1 MATRSKA
8 LSVRRPRSNESLLL
22 RSAESLGRMIG
33 ALQRQLD
40 EATRRLSEF
49 DMSASPSVPTPA
61 ADAKTKTK
69 SATKQDRGKTRTA
82 TKRARASVAKAA
94 ASKTTAT
101 ARGNGGAVKSRPRK
115 SATKKARPR

>member
-8 LSVRRPRSNESLLL
+8 LSARRPRSNESLLL

-49 DMSASPSVPTPA
+49 DMSESRSVPAPA
-61 ADAKTKTK
+61 ADAKTR
-69 SATKQDRGKTRTA
+69 SRPATKRTRGTTKPA
-82 TKRARASVAKAA
+82 TKRAVGGGAKAA
-94 ASKTTAT
+94 AIRTTAIV
-101 ARGNGGAVKSRPRK
+101 RGNGAAKPRSRKGAS
-115 SATKKARPR
+115 KKARPR